1 MKLGRRITAVVVVLC
16 VVLGNTGALHAVHLQ
31 ACTDSWAVSHRD
43 GASWMQHTDGGHDP
57 HTCALC
63 VHAVATKKI
72 LSGPSDSVVFAVG
85 LIEKMP
91 QFVTSPLRSVFL
103 FSASPRAPPLV
114 S

>member
-1 MKLGRRITAVVVVLC
+1 VKLGRRITAGIIVLC
-16 VVLGNTGALHAVHLQ
+16 VVLGNTGILHAVHLQ
-31 ACTDSWAVSHRD
+31 ACTSSWAVSDRD
-43 GASWMQHTDGGHDP
+43 GPSWMPHTDGGHDP

-72 LSGPSDSVVFAVG
+72 LSGPADSVVFAVE
-85 LIEKMP
+85 LMEKTP
-91 QFVTSPLRSVFL
+91 QFITSPLRSVLL